1 MFAFSGLL
9 AMSNLG
15 INLRDPLLRFLLR
28 INVSNIIGGVYKVVR
43 GSLDDFISLEF
54 STQAAEDFFPPDL
67 LSGLRS
73 CLQVAL
79 FLRSCLE
86 DFFRILLFR
95 KRFIVLWGVWNYWRD
110 WSAPAINFL
119 GSLIAA
125 FLSCRSAA
133 NKVFWSLIPY
143 IWWDYFGGRLY
154 SS

>member
-1 MFAFSGLL
+1 
-9 AMSNLG
+9 MSNLG

-43 GSLDDFISLEF
+43 GSLDDFISLEV

-95 KRFIVLWGVWNYWRD
+95 KRFIVLWGV
-110 WSAPAINFL
+110 
-119 GSLIAA
+119 
-125 FLSCRSAA
+125 
-133 NKVFWSLIPY
+133 
-143 IWWDYFGGRLY
+143 
-154 SS
+154 